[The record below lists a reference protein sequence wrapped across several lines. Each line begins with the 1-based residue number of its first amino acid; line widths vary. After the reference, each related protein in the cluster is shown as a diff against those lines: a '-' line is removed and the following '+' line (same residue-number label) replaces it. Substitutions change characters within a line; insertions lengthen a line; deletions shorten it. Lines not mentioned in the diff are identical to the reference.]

1 MNAIWKSLR
10 ALPADRQSG
19 RQRMSRWKKYITG
32 MLFLL
37 ILVIG
42 LNSFISNTNGLND
55 AFQDLFNKN
64 YSVFALTLPGELE
77 FAGEEVPMKYFDVR
91 ENLDRELL
99 VNTYWQS
106 QTLLFL
112 KRANRHFPLIED
124 ILRKHKIPDDF
135 KYLALAESGLTQ
147 VISPTGATG
156 FWQFLAGTA
165 RDYGLEVNKEVDERY
180 NIEKSTEAACKYLA
194 ESYSRY
200 GNWTMVAAS
209 YNNGRRGMDKQ
220 LTRQRED
227 NYYNLLLNEETS
239 RYVFRLLALKLIL
252 SDPQK
257 YGFHFRADDLYPPI
271 LTRKV
276 KVDSSITS
284 MVGFASHFN
293 MNYRMFKYF
302 NPWLRDTQLINKE
315 RKVYEISI
323 PFGDF
328 RSDVYKEEPLK
339 LISPNGIEM
348 EEVGSKRRKGE

>member
-1 MNAIWKSLR
+1 MHTNWKSL
-10 ALPADRQSG
+10 PACLQG
-19 RQRMSRWKKYITG
+19 MSRVKRYIPV

-37 ILVIG
+37 FAALG
-42 LNSFISNTNGLND
+42 LNSFISNRNGLND

-64 YSVFALTLPGELE
+64 YSIFALTLPGELE

-106 QTLLFL
+106 QTLLFI
-112 KRANRHFPLIED
+112 KRANRYFPLIED
-124 ILRKHKIPDDF
+124 ILRKHGIPDDF

-147 VISPTGATG
+147 VVSPSGATG
-156 FWQFLAGTA
+156 FWQFLTGTA

-180 NIEKSTEAACKYLA
+180 NIEKSTEAACKYLN
-194 ESYSRY
+194 ESYSKY

-220 LTRQRED
+220 LERQRED
-227 NYYNLLLNEETS
+227 NYYDLLLNEETS

-257 YGFHFRADDLYPPI
+257 YGFHFRADDLYPQI
-271 LTRKV
+271 STRKV

-284 MVGFASHFN
+284 MVEFASHFN
-293 MNYRMFKYF
+293 MNYRMLKYF
-302 NPWLRDTQLINKE
+302 NPWLRETQLTNKE
-315 RKVYEISI
+315 GKVYEISI
-323 PFGDF
+323 PFDDF
-328 RSDVYKEEPLK
+328 RSDVYNAEPL
-339 LISPNGIEM
+339 LQISPNGIEM
-348 EEVGSKRRKGE
+348 EEVRERKKR

>member
-1 MNAIWKSLR
+1 MHTK
-10 ALPADRQSG
+10 
-19 RQRMSRWKKYITG
+19 MKYIPACQQIISRVKRYLPV
-32 MLFLL
+32 MLF
-37 ILVIG
+37 ILVVALG
-42 LNSFISNTNGLND
+42 LNSFISNKNGLND

-64 YSVFALTLPGELE
+64 YSIFALTLPGELE
-77 FAGEEVPMKYFDVR
+77 FAGEEVPMKFFDVR

-106 QTLLFL
+106 QTLLFI
-112 KRANRHFPLIED
+112 KRANRYFPLIED
-124 ILRKHKIPDDF
+124 ILRKHEIPDDF

-147 VISPTGATG
+147 VVSPTGATG

-194 ESYSRY
+194 ESYSKY

-227 NYYNLLLNEETS
+227 DYYDLLLNEETS

-252 SDPQK
+252 SDPQE

-284 MVGFASHFN
+284 MVEFASHFN
-293 MNYRMFKYF
+293 MNYRMLKYF
-302 NPWLRDTQLINKE
+302 NPWLRETQLTNKE
-315 RKVYEISI
+315 GKVYVISI
-323 PFGDF
+323 PFDDF
-328 RSDVYKEEPLK
+328 RSDVYNREPL
-339 LISPNGIEM
+339 LQISPNGIEM
-348 EEVGSKRRKGE
+348 EEVRSVR

>member
-1 MNAIWKSLR
+1 MYANWKF
-10 ALPADRQSG
+10 LPVGKQGISWVKR
-19 RQRMSRWKKYITG
+19 YLPG
-32 MLFLL
+32 MLILL
-37 ILVIG
+37 FVALA
-42 LNSFISNTNGLND
+42 LNSFIPNKNGLND

-64 YSVFALTLPGELE
+64 YSIFALTLPGELE

-106 QTLLFL
+106 QTLLFI
-112 KRANRHFPLIED
+112 KRANRYFPLIED
-124 ILRKHKIPDDF
+124 ILRKNDIPDDF
-135 KYLALAESGLTQ
+135 KYLALAESGLMQ
-147 VISPTGATG
+147 VVSPTGATG
-156 FWQFLAGTA
+156 FWQFMAGTA

-194 ESYSRY
+194 ESYSKY

-220 LTRQRED
+220 LKRQEED
-227 NYYNLLLNEETS
+227 NYYDLLLNEETS
-239 RYVFRLLALKLIL
+239 RYLFRLLALKLIL

-284 MVGFASHFN
+284 MVRFASFFN
-293 MNYRMFKYF
+293 LNYKMLKYF
-302 NPWLRDTQLINKE
+302 NPWLRETQLSNKDG
-315 RKVYEISI
+315 KLYEISI
-323 PFGDF
+323 PLEDF
-328 RSDVYKEEPLK
+328 RTGVYQGEPLM
-339 LISPNGIEM
+339 LINPNGIEM
-348 EEVGSKRRKGE
+348 EEVRDER

>member
-1 MNAIWKSLR
+1 MYAKCKSLL
-10 ALPADRQSG
+10 AG
-19 RQRMSRWKKYITG
+19 RRGMSRVKRYLPV

-37 ILVIG
+37 ILVLG
-42 LNSFISNTNGLND
+42 LNSFISNNKGLND

-64 YSVFALTLPGELE
+64 YSIFALNLPSELE
-77 FAGEEVPMKYFDVR
+77 FAGEEVPMKHFDVR

-99 VNTYWQS
+99 INTYWQS

-112 KRANRHFPLIED
+112 KRANRYFPLIED
-124 ILRKHKIPDDF
+124 ILRKHQIPDDF

-194 ESYSRY
+194 ESYSKY

-220 LTRQRED
+220 LKRQSED
-227 NYYNLLLNEETS
+227 NYYDLLLNEETS

-271 LTRKV
+271 STRKV

-284 MVGFASHFN
+284 MVRFASHFN
-293 MNYRMFKYF
+293 INYKMLKYF
-302 NPWLRDTQLINKE
+302 NPWLRETQLANKE
-315 RKVYEISI
+315 GKVYEISI
-323 PFGDF
+323 PFDDF
-328 RSDVYKEEPLK
+328 RSDVYKKDPH
-339 LISPNGIEM
+339 S
-348 EEVGSKRRKGE
+348 SD